1 MQTEDRLH
9 DLTRRQGVIKAN
21 KKQTKKS
28 AALQKNARKEG
39 LESAIDA
46 TTLDSGSSSGSK

>member
-28 AALQKNARKEG
+28 AALQKNATKEG

-46 TTLDSGSSSGSK
+46 TTLDSGSSSGSM